1 MKKSIVITA
10 LLIVASAR
18 MAEAAPQTTCPVLGG
33 KINPNLYAD
42 ADGYRIYV
50 CCSGCIDA
58 IKADPEKYIRKMQAD
73 GVEMEKTP
81 SAKQA
86 DQSMSGMNR
95 PITGTNMDESGMEH
109 SHAE

>member
-1 MKKSIVITA
+1 
-10 LLIVASAR
+10 
-18 MAEAAPQTTCPVLGG
+18 
-33 KINPNLYAD
+33 
-42 ADGYRIYV
+42 
-50 CCSGCIDA
+50 
-58 IKADPEKYIRKMQAD
+58 MQAD

-86 DQSMSGMNR
+86 DHSMSGMNR